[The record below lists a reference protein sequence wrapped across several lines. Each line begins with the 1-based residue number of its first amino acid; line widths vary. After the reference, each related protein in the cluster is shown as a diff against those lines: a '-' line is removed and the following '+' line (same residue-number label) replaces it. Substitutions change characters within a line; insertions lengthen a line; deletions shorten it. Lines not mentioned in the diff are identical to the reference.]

1 MNNTQIHKYT
11 CTNTQT
17 FEAPEGAWTLS
28 PGSLAGQRCRHRNIS
43 LSSGISISQTPW
55 IHKYYKFMSTV
66 GFRGCFIFKGPLW
79 SKDWVL
85 LLYTNIYFEAFV
97 KSFEVLLIFFSEYW
111 IKSNTYDSKV
121 ERNPFF
127 PTLVWVTLVCSSGL
141 PSLGWGQGLPLSAA
155 HHLHLIT
162 HFFWHFLFARLGF
175 PFKKK
180 SHFGKLLLWFWD
192 ITKTCYWVS
201 FDKHIFDPDN
211 FSKYFVNLFF
221 KVISCS
227 MREDGRRW
235 QEAGALSCIFV
246 LMILHF
252 VE

>member
-11 CTNTQT
+11 NTNTQT

-43 LSSGISISQTPW
+43 LSGGIPISQTPW
-55 IHKYYKFMSTV
+55 IHKYYKFMRIV
-66 GFRGCFIFKGPLW
+66 GFHGCFVFKGPLW
-79 SKDWVL
+79 SEDWVL

-162 HFFWHFLFARLGF
+162 HFFWHLLFARLGF
-175 PFKKK
+175 PFKKDPLWK
-180 SHFGKLLLWFWD
+180 TFALVLRYHKNMLLGEFWQTYFWSGQFFQ
-192 ITKTCYWVS
+192 ILCK
-201 FDKHIFDPDN
+201 FIF
-211 FSKYFVNLFF
+211 
-221 KVISCS
+221 
-227 MREDGRRW
+227 
-235 QEAGALSCIFV
+235 
-246 LMILHF
+246 
-252 VE
+252 

>member
-1 MNNTQIHKYT
+1 MNNIQIHKYT
-11 CTNTQT
+11 NTQIQT
-17 FEAPEGAWTLS
+17 HKHSKHLRGR
-28 PGSLAGQRCRHRNIS
+28 GHCRQAVWPVKDADTGTS
-43 LSSGISISQTPW
+43 LSRQISQTPW

-162 HFFWHFLFARLGF
+162 HFFWHLLFARLGF

-180 SHFGKLLLWFWD
+180 PHFGKLLLWFWD

-211 FSKYFVNLFF
+211 FSKYFVNF
-221 KVISCS
+221 
-227 MREDGRRW
+227 
-235 QEAGALSCIFV
+235 IF
-246 LMILHF
+246 
-252 VE
+252 